1 MSSILRCV
9 SVIQWSLTDSFF
21 VVGQWG
27 GGGVFG
33 GVSFY
38 QCAIPSDS
46 KRFSINIAG
55 PSHEDYNSVLFHFN
69 PRRERG
75 GQLIVNDK
83 QDGIWGPALSIPL
96 SQLPLLFGQTSC
108 TIMIQ
113 INGEGYDMFVDNV
126 HCARL
131 EHRTELPVGKTNL
144 YLQFP
149 STDDSLK
156 PENWTVYKVWWGHR
170 PLMAKGDVSGIPGV
184 NSFSSDHPRK
194 IFIGNLSRIST
205 ESEVEI
211 RRAEL
216 ERAFQRYG
224 GDRGVQVMAPMN
236 KTYAFVE
243 MESEHMTDLALRELG
258 STYHMNRARRSRHE
272 ALREERAAAAASG
285 TAKKTGSAW
294 D

>member
-1 MSSILRCV
+1 
-9 SVIQWSLTDSFF
+9 
-21 VVGQWG
+21 
-27 GGGVFG
+27 
-33 GVSFY
+33 
-38 QCAIPSDS
+38 
-46 KRFSINIAG
+46 
-55 PSHEDYNSVLFHFN
+55 
-69 PRRERG
+69 
-75 GQLIVNDK
+75 
-83 QDGIWGPALSIPL
+83 
-96 SQLPLLFGQTSC
+96 
-108 TIMIQ
+108 
-113 INGEGYDMFVDNV
+113 MFVENV

-131 EHRTELPVGKTNL
+131 EHRTELPVGVTNL

-170 PLMAKGDVSGIPGV
+170 PLIAKGDVSAIPGV

-224 GDRGVQVMAPMN
+224 GDRGVQVMAPTN

-243 MESEHMTDLALRELG
+243 MESEHMTDLALREMTT
-258 STYHMNRARRSRHE
+258 TYQMNRARRSRHE
-272 ALREERAAAAASG
+272 ALREERAVAAAGGTETAKKSG
-285 TAKKTGSAW
+285 TAW